1 MFTGVPSLVKTYA
14 LEEATAENNAS
25 GDAVCPGHSASRA
38 EIGHGSASATLLCAQ
53 HGWVVGVIQLHLIWV
68 IVCIYRYIYI
78 QKYIYIYSLSFIG
91 ARI

>member
-38 EIGHGSASATLLCAQ
+38 EIGRGSASATLLRTTWMGGRGDTIAS
-53 HGWVVGVIQLHLIWV
+53 HMGHSM
-68 IVCIYRYIYI
+68 YIYI
-78 QKYIYIYSLSFIG
+78 
-91 ARI
+91 